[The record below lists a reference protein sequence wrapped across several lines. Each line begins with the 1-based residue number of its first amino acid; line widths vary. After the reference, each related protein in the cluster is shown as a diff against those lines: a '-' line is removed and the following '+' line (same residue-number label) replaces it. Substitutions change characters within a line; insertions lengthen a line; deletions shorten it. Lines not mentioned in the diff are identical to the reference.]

1 MDSKQLYSPLAAFAG
16 VDDTPSLL
24 LSDMYPS
31 CSEYSIHSR
40 VANQDLEFTIHAIA
54 SQAMDALLPAPVFD
68 RPSLQITPSTEDV
81 AVLQLHHA

>member
-1 MDSKQLYSPLAAFAG
+1 MDPKQLYSPLAAFAG

-24 LSDMYPS
+24 LSDAYPS
-31 CSEYSIHSR
+31 CSEYLIRSR

-54 SQAMDALLPAPVFD
+54 SQAMDALLPEPAFD

-81 AVLQLHHA
+81 AAFQWHHA